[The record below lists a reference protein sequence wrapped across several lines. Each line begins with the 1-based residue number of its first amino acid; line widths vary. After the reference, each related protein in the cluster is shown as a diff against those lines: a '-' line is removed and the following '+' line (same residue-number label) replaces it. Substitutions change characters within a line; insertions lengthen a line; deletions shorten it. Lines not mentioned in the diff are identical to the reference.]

1 MLAAQDFFLFFF
13 GAAAVIRRFPRRCF
27 DWGLRCARP
36 GNQNRNWRR
45 RGIDQ
50 CKERIETRRKERRA
64 DGSRAGAGEQS
75 IKSDFLRNRSTLER
89 TEQGD
94 MGQMQSI
101 DCGKLRALR
110 EAGSLDRQT
119 TQAQPVKWVRPKD
132 WKRQK
137 AAAFAASAGWGK
149 TARGSSPLRR
159 PNDRRRI
166 GRFQVHCR

>member
-1 MLAAQDFFLFFF
+1 M
-13 GAAAVIRRFPRRCF
+13 VIRRFPRRCF
-27 DWGLRCARP
+27 DCGLRCARP

-50 CKERIETRRKERRA
+50 CKERMETRRKERRA

-75 IKSDFLRNRSTLER
+75 INSDFLRNRSMLER

-119 TQAQPVKWVRPKD
+119 TPAQAVKWVRQRIGKG
-132 WKRQK
+132 KKLRR
-137 AAAFAASAGWGK
+137 SCGLRGVAGWGK

-159 PNDRRRI
+159 QNDRRRM